1 MEQDQCWIQLQ
12 TKRKY
17 SMSNSNLVNPSSSSC
32 YGDSWEEQAFAEDAA
47 GVSLG
52 GCIWPP
58 RSYSCSFCR
67 REFRSAQAL
76 GGHMNVHRKDRARLK
91 ESSSSPQNEKIL
103 YHHHHHELDQNHLQ
117 KPIIRSANS
126 LAYNNLF
133 PNSPLCGLVYK
144 TNNPNYDLDHF
155 VASTSSPSPSK
166 ALLRDE
172 TLIPFYDSS
181 IPHKMISPLNSS
193 ESWRNL
199 SADDRLCSTNF
210 QIEVDNIHEKVSKGI
225 MDSTFRGK
233 GGNNDDDE
241 SDVAMSL
248 NLVLCRA
255 NPFVEFESTKK
266 EEDLN
271 CKKRKKIDYSTNLL
285 FSKSSSFDR
294 HQLMQANMFEL
305 NPNSIDELDLELR
318 LGTKSKV

>member
-1 MEQDQCWIQLQ
+1 
-12 TKRKY
+12 
-17 SMSNSNLVNPSSSSC
+17 MSNSYLVNPSSSSC

-47 GVSLG
+47 GASLG

-91 ESSSSPQNEKIL
+91 ESSSPQNEKIL
-103 YHHHHHELDQNHLQ
+103 YHHHHDLENHLQ
-117 KPIIRSANS
+117 KPIQSANS

-133 PNSPLCGLVYK
+133 PNSSLCGLVYK
-144 TNNPNYDLDHF
+144 TNPNYDLDHHF

-166 ALLRDE
+166 VLLRDE

-181 IPHKMISPLNSS
+181 IPHKMISPHNSS

-199 SADDRLCSTNF
+199 SGDDRLFSTNF
-210 QIEVDNIHEKVSKGI
+210 QHEVDNIGEKVSKGLL
-225 MDSTFRGK
+225 DFRFRGK
-233 GGNNDDDE
+233 GGNNDDHE

-248 NLVLCRA
+248 NLVLCRTH
-255 NPFVEFESTKK
+255 PFVEFEGAK
-266 EEDLN
+266 EEEEDFN
-271 CKKRKKIDYSTNLL
+271 CKKRKKIDSSSNLL

-294 HQLMQANMFEL
+294 EQHMQANMFEF
-305 NPNSIDELDLELR
+305 NPNSIEELDLELR
-318 LGTKSKV
+318 LGSKSKV

>member
-1 MEQDQCWIQLQ
+1 
-12 TKRKY
+12 
-17 SMSNSNLVNPSSSSC
+17 MSNSNLVNPSSC

-47 GVSLG
+47 GASLG

-91 ESSSSPQNEKIL
+91 ESSSPQNEKIL
-103 YHHHHHELDQNHLQ
+103 YHHHHDLENQLQ
-117 KPIIRSANS
+117 KPIIQSVNS

-144 TNNPNYDLDHF
+144 TNPNYDLDHF

-181 IPHKMISPLNSS
+181 IPHKMISPHNSS

-210 QIEVDNIHEKVSKGI
+210 QLEVENIDEKVSKGI

-248 NLVLCRA
+248 NLVLCRTH
-255 NPFVEFESTKK
+255 PFVEFESTK
-266 EEDLN
+266 EEEDDLN
-271 CKKRKKIDYSTNLL
+271 CKKRKKIDSSTNLL

-294 HQLMQANMFEL
+294 QQLMQANMFEFS
-305 NPNSIDELDLELR
+305 PNSIEEVDLELR
-318 LGTKSKV
+318 LGSKSKV